1 MSSQTDESNV
11 VREYY
16 VRSYRGKRRRSET
29 LLKDLS
35 VHYVGQQFP
44 ALAQDQTGD
53 VAIIRIL
60 DEELGEE
67 WQAGFYCFD
76 SNIMRV
82 EEAIQASTAK
92 LSSADAGVGLTRRT
106 QPITTACDPGP
117 LPP

>member
-1 MSSQTDESNV
+1 MTAVPNIYYCHSINPGPGILRAVLSGEE
-11 VREYY
+11 VRN
-16 VRSYRGKRRRSET
+16 

-76 SNIMRV
+76 ANIMRV

-92 LSSADAGVGLTRRT
+92 LSTVDAVVG
-106 QPITTACDPGP
+106 
-117 LPP
+117 